1 MSVIIKRVCQ
11 PEIPVR
17 TSSLAH
23 LRHIRRQ
30 QARRDHGLGKPEVVA
45 PGIIIPPPLLPEH
58 HLATDDMGVR
68 EAEPFPE
75 GGLQAWLV
83 VLGAFCAMI
92 SVFGL
97 INTAAVF
104 ESWFSTHQLVAYT
117 PSQIGWIFSLYLFF
131 VFFVGIQ
138 VGPMFDAF
146 GPRILIMVG
155 SVMMVASLLLL
166 GLCQEYYQILLCY
179 SVLGGFGGAFLN
191 APSYGCIAHF
201 FDVRRGLATGIATTA
216 GGVGGIIFPI
226 VLQQLLPKVG
236 FAWTTRILAC
246 ILLALAVPANLFL
259 QARLP
264 MSGKMHSVLPDITIF
279 RDMRY
284 LAAALGIFFLE
295 LGLFIPVTFIVSYAT
310 AHQQDATSSYILL
323 TLLNAGSVV
332 GRLVP
337 GQLSDKLG
345 RFNIIITT
353 IALTAISILG
363 LWLPSGDNKQVLI
376 GFAILFGFASGSN
389 LSLSA
394 VCVGQLCE
402 AKDFGRYLTTAM
414 IIASF
419 GTLSSVPLGGALQR
433 VSGGENGWSAM
444 ILCSGLS
451 YLLAVACY
459 ITARVLAVGWRLKAV
474 F

>member
-1 MSVIIKRVCQ
+1 
-11 PEIPVR
+11 
-17 TSSLAH
+17 
-23 LRHIRRQ
+23 
-30 QARRDHGLGKPEVVA
+30 
-45 PGIIIPPPLLPEH
+45 
-58 HLATDDMGVR
+58 MGVR

-166 GLCQEYYQILLCY
+166 GLCQGMCQSSSVEKAWVVADKSTEYYQILLCY